1 MTGQTHVSGTA
12 GVVLYRAW
20 NYIVK
25 TVVHQ
30 RTMKRAI
37 PLRRQWELVIRSVW
51 AVALQTITFNIAHD
65 NGHVVGDANRCGR

>member
-1 MTGQTHVSGTA
+1 MTGQTHGSGAA

-30 RTMKRAI
+30 RTVKRAI
-37 PLRRQWELVIRSVW
+37 PLRRQWELVISSVW
-51 AVALQTITFNIAHD
+51 AVALQTITGNIAYD
-65 NGHVVGDANRCGR
+65 NGHVVGDANRRGR